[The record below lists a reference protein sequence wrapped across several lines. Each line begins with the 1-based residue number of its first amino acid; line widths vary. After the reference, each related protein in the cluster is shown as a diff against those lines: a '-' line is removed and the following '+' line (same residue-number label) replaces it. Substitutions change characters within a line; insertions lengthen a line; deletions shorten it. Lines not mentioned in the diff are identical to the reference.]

1 MSNAH
6 DTDRRRSL
14 SEVESVLRQLK
25 LGDNITATLLSI
37 ARFYA
42 ERVQRI
48 SGSATDPRDDLT
60 FTVDTATCSRLPLDE
75 GTSAGNPFMFAVSTA
90 DVGPPVWSKDSPA
103 LHSGPTVSEAFY
115 VQVSITTEQRENL
128 YALLVGHSDP
138 VVRMFGHWLEGMAE
152 EEGGKVQ
159 NFVQETSTYF
169 GTQPEDTRWTE
180 EALRRATDAFLG
192 TNIEHSIEGLRRY
205 LQESGLVPK
214 TTDTHLHDEGEI
226 QKLDTGDLYA
236 EMRRNGE
243 SKYWDYIRE
252 VPATIES
259 TATSIYR
266 AIEPTLGLAPPVDPH
281 CLASAEH
288 AAEIT
293 RFLHFLC
300 CLRQTMR
307 EFVALKRDYKLS
319 QPELDCWMRI
329 TTSVICALFQRF
341 LSVRFPG
348 NLEDCKNQESVSR
361 IMRGFEALDAPLRTI
376 LAICE
381 GTAAHSENPKMQRF
395 PSVSQGLL
403 RCLRNQVNWFVQ
415 ISFALSGLFGGKVPR
430 TPTPCL
436 PHSPESTPWLSTTSI
451 TETPETLH
459 AIRIEDIPTAGC
471 GITTVETGLALQDGH
486 PVSGTT
492 LTCSVCHHTPTGL
505 ACTDGDSHIP
515 LQVTLGPDHPLT
527 LFANSVSV
535 RGDNIQNLTYQD
547 TETMTNWGDKARA
560 LGIPQRHINYFG
572 TSKNHELI
580 TFLLTREEVQ
590 ALSLEEQVDLI
601 HPEFFERLQEIRYP
615 LPRNQAGQPMDASDL
630 FIFMVWE
637 SEDDDGGDAPPPDA
651 PHEVGGRSKRPS
663 RTQSSAH
670 LAVV

>member
-6 DTDRRRSL
+6 DTDRERSL
-14 SEVESVLRQLK
+14 SQVESVLRQLK
-25 LGDNITATLLSI
+25 LGDSITATLLSI
-37 ARFYA
+37 ARFFA
-42 ERVQRI
+42 ERVRRI

-75 GTSAGNPFMFAVSTA
+75 GTTAGNPFMFDVSTA

-115 VQVSITTEQRENL
+115 VQVSITTEQRL
-128 YALLVGHSDP
+128 KLSALLAEHRDP
-138 VVRMFGHWLEGMAE
+138 LLQMFGHWLEGMAE

-159 NFVQETSTYF
+159 NFVQETSAYF
-169 GTQPEDTRWTE
+169 GTQPENIRWTE

-192 TNIEHSIEGLRRY
+192 TNIEHSIEGLRCY

-214 TTDTHLHDEGEI
+214 TTETHLRDQGSI
-226 QKLDTGDLYA
+226 QTLDTGDLYA
-236 EMRRNGE
+236 EMRRNDE

-252 VPATIES
+252 VPVTIGR

-266 AIEPTLGLAPPVDPH
+266 AIEPTLGLTTPTDPH

-307 EFVALKRDYKLS
+307 EFVKLKRGFELS

-341 LSVRFPG
+341 LAVRFPG
-348 NLEDCKNQESVSR
+348 NLEDCKNQESVSG

-376 LAICE
+376 LAIFE
-381 GTAAHSENPKMQRF
+381 GTVAHSDNPKMQRF

-403 RCLRNQVNWFVQ
+403 GCLRNQVNWFVQ
-415 ISFALSGLFGGKVPR
+415 TSFALSGLFGGKVPR

-436 PHSPESTPWLSTTSI
+436 PHSPESTPWFSTTSI

-459 AIRIEDIPTAGC
+459 AMRIEDIPTVGC
-471 GITTVETGLALQDGH
+471 GITTVETGVALQDGH

-492 LTCSVCHHTPTGL
+492 LTCSICHHTPTGL

-515 LQVTLGPDHPLT
+515 LQVTLGHDHPLT

-535 RGDNIQNLTYQD
+535 RGDNIQNLVLQD
-547 TETMTNWGDKARA
+547 IETMMDWGDKARA

-572 TSKNHELI
+572 TPKNHEFI
-580 TFLLTREEVQ
+580 SFLLTREEVQ
-590 ALSLEEQVDLI
+590 ALSLEEQVDPI
-601 HPEFFERLQEIRYP
+601 HPEFFQRLQDIRYP
-615 LPRNQAGQPMDASDL
+615 LPRNRTGQPMEASDL

-637 SEDDDGGDAPPPDA
+637 SEDDGGGDAPPPAVPDEA
-651 PHEVGGRSKRPS
+651 GGRSR
-663 RTQSSAH
+663 RQRQTQSSTH
-670 LAVV
+670 LAGV